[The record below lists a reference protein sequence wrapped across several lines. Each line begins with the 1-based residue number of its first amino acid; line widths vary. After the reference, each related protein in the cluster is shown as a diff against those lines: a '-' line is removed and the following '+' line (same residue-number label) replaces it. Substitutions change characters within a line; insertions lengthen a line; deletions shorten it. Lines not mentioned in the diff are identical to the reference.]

1 MEVAGAVASI
11 TGIVAFGFTLA
22 TVITTYIGDY
32 QDASED
38 ISNLAGEVTTTFRH
52 IEQLQKLIDSN
63 NTSTATKAFSD
74 SGLLEAEACKLKA
87 RQLADRLWKLV
98 KKSNAVFPADGSLS
112 AEHLEISIFSK
123 AKWPSVKPRVEQHK
137 HELVVLNTNILICMV
152 GYRLES
158 GAPPADQVRATEEL
172 DRLKRSKKMALRS
185 LREAQK
191 RRKRRKGKGSDD
203 RKPHFSDDEP
213 LPIRQGSGYPYVAP
227 SGTRGPSRAGS
238 YDDYYRDGDGR
249 LQDEVVIENL
259 VEDVRKDLLLQ
270 MEKDR
275 AAQEEAEIRIK
286 TEREVAVEKYK
297 NDLVARLN
305 QSSQDAENLKMA
317 LVKAFPAT
325 VSENSAKR
333 FVEEQRQAGAIK
345 EDQVAQLMLML
356 MARSEVVSNG
366 DIDPGRSAVAPDKTD
381 STQSSS
387 TKHTGRR
394 FAKVLKDYADWRR
407 TKRRHAR
414 TSIANVNIFSVI
426 ISVDGNKHS
435 ATPVNVPTPYTDK
448 LLTEQETKGWWKGA
462 SFIETLQT
470 YARLDLQS
478 RNVAESEADK
488 LGIDSGQLVLLFA
501 RVLDKDTTKGRKLL
515 EATMMASN
523 PWEYFHGRALLIY
536 KVSDGN
542 ESHGRDERS
551 STSTSYTSGPRSR
564 RRSRERGH
572 ARSGP
577 RPVFIN
583 HGDGPGYYGDTEGR
597 TRSRPR
603 EQCRSRSRSRSL
615 DRRDSRYDTY
625 GARDTNPFYEN
636 DNREGRQM
644 AEDYR
649 GYREPDNY
657 GTKPEFQRSYGREG
671 RFGEQTQQAF
681 QIYPAPPH
689 PIPMNTF
696 APERSDRTSRHAP
709 SGYQEW
715 YRGYRPTYAKV
726 HRKYLSEETLKYYS
740 LPYEIDRNDWD
751 YIIIFRE
758 MDQHEMAVLFE
769 HTRRLWSYPAAYPH
783 QQGSREHFSG
793 AGHHQHGSRARSPPQ
808 RSSFPDDIVE
818 VVEEL
823 SEDGYSDQPYARR
836 SCSGMAPPMSEYPT
850 GGIAYAEKSGLDT
863 WEPSGTGKQ
872 DMNGESRRAG
882 NSRGSRAETRS
893 GSRRDDPYEEGL
905 KTRETVVGEERTY
918 SRARGMQ
925 HGTEP
930 EIKYKRAREP
940 RSRYSGQSNAGQSYD
955 EINRLVDMEEGRSGL
970 RVPQYPGYP
979 EGTKSRPA
987 SRDGRYSALDRD
999 DGDRSTVYRRPAS
1012 AFGDSRISQLRSVS
1026 GRSRLRSRAR
1036 EYDRRHEAKSVA
1048 EEREEQDS
1056 VTDMFESE
1064 MSEISGDEDGGD
1076 EKGGGKKARSNG
1088 KQRARDSGSGSV
1100 SVLGLEST
1108 TESPS
1113 SLSDSQDVPKPVNRN
1128 RGRDLSGYIRPY
1140 AETVKDYEPS
1150 RRSTADSVQAG
1161 AQSVSAS
1168 QVTAVRVVVHNPDTD
1183 EEATYQTAVE
1193 SHGEDDLEEVAG
1205 AGPRRAVG
1213 GEDEA
1218 ARSAIP
1224 RAVQEVDAEVFHDS
1238 EEPVERASAG
1248 LVVGAEGI

>member
-22 TVITTYIGDY
+22 AVITTYIGDY

-63 NTSTATKAFSD
+63 NTNSATNAFSD

-98 KKSNAVFPADGSLS
+98 KKSNAVFPVDGSLS

-191 RRKRRKGKGSDD
+191 RRKRKKGKGSDD
-203 RKPHFSDDEP
+203 RRPHFSDDEP

-227 SGTRGPSRAGS
+227 SVTRGPSRAGS
-238 YDDYYRDGDGR
+238 YDDYYRDGDCQ
-249 LQDEVVIENL
+249 LQDEVIIENL

-270 MEKDR
+270 MEKDK
-275 AAQEEAEIRIK
+275 AAQEEVK
-286 TEREVAVEKYK
+286 FKVLKEREDAVEQYK
-297 NDLVARLN
+297 SDLVTRLN

-356 MARSEVVSNG
+356 MARNDVVSIG
-366 DIDPGRSAVAPDKTD
+366 DIESGRSPAVPDKAD
-381 STQSSS
+381 STQSSATRS
-387 TKHTGRR
+387 TGRR
-394 FAKVLKDYADWRR
+394 IAKVLKDYSDWRR
-407 TKRRHAR
+407 TKRQHAR
-414 TSIANVNIFSVI
+414 TSIASVNIFSVI
-426 ISVDGNKHS
+426 ISVDGDKHRAS
-435 ATPVNVPTPYTDK
+435 PVNVPTPYTDK
-448 LLTEQETKGWWKGA
+448 LLTEQGSKGWWKGA
-462 SFIETLQT
+462 SFKETLQT

-501 RVLDKDTTKGRKLL
+501 RVLDKNTTKGRKLL

-542 ESHGRDERS
+542 ESHGNHERS
-551 STSTSYTSGPRSR
+551 STSTSYTSGPRPR
-564 RRSRERGH
+564 RRSHERGH

-577 RPVFIN
+577 QTVSIN
-583 HGDGPGYYGDTEGR
+583 PGDGPGYHGDTEER

-603 EQCRSRSRSRSL
+603 QQCRSRSRSRSL

-625 GARDTNPFYEN
+625 GAREPNPFYKI
-636 DNREGRQM
+636 DNRESRQM
-644 AEDYR
+644 AEEYGGDQEQDR
-649 GYREPDNY
+649 Y
-657 GTKPEFQRSYGREG
+657 GTKHESHVQRSSGRDG
-671 RFGEQTQQAF
+671 RFKEENHQAF
-681 QIYPAPPH
+681 HIYPAPPPY
-689 PIPMNTF
+689 PIPMSPF
-696 APERSDRTSRHAP
+696 APERRDKTSRHAP
-709 SGYQEW
+709 SGYPEW

-726 HRKYLSEETLKYYS
+726 HRKYLSEDTLKYYS
-740 LPYEIDRNDWD
+740 LPFEIDRNDWD
-751 YIIIFRE
+751 YIIILRE
-758 MDQHEMAVLFE
+758 MNQYDMAVLFE

-783 QQGSREHFSG
+783 QQESREHYSG
-793 AGHHQHGSRARSPPQ
+793 TGSQHASRRRSPPRQ
-808 RSSFPDDIVE
+808 GSFPDDIVE
-818 VVEEL
+818 VCEER
-823 SEDGYSDQPYARR
+823 SDDGADDQPYARR
-836 SCSGMAPPMSEYPT
+836 SRSGMAPSMSEYPT
-850 GGIAYAEKSGLDT
+850 DGIAYAEKSGLRT
-863 WEPSGTGKQ
+863 WGPSGSGTQ
-872 DMNGESRRAG
+872 NINGESRYAG
-882 NSRGSRAETRS
+882 RSR
-893 GSRRDDPYEEGL
+893 SRRDDSYDEDLRAKKLMAEAQGM
-905 KTRETVVGEERTY
+905 Y
-918 SRARGMQ
+918 SQGRGSEQ
-925 HGTEP
+925 ETEP
-930 EIKYKRAREP
+930 AIKYKGAREP
-940 RSRYSGQSNAGQSYD
+940 GSRYSGGSNAGQSYD

-970 RVPQYPGYP
+970 RVPQFSGYSGII
-979 EGTKSRPA
+979 ESRA
-987 SRDGRYSALDRD
+987 TSRKGRYSAPERD
-999 DGDRSTVYRRPAS
+999 DGDRSTVYGRPAS
-1012 AFGDSRISQLRSVS
+1012 AFGGSRISQLRSVS

-1036 EYDRRHEAKSVA
+1036 EYDRRHGAKSVA
-1048 EEREEQDS
+1048 EEKEEQDS
-1056 VTDMFESE
+1056 VSDLFESE
-1064 MSEISGDEDGGD
+1064 MSEISGEEDGA
-1076 EKGGGKKARSNG
+1076 GKRARSNG
-1088 KQRARDSGSGSV
+1088 KQRERGAGLGSV

-1113 SLSDSQDVPKPVNRN
+1113 SLSDSQDVLKPNAALHRS

-1150 RRSTADSVQAG
+1150 LRNTADSLQ
-1161 AQSVSAS
+1161 SAS

-1183 EEATYQTAVE
+1183 EEVIYQTAVE
-1193 SHGEDDLEEVAG
+1193 SQGEDDFEEAAG
-1205 AGPRRAVG
+1205 VVPQRAVMSG
-1213 GEDEA
+1213 DEA
-1218 ARSAIP
+1218 ARSA
-1224 RAVQEVDAEVFHDS
+1224 AQVEQQVDLEVFHDS
-1238 EEPVERASAG
+1238 EG
-1248 LVVGAEGI
+1248 LHARTGGGPIVTAEGR

>member
-63 NTSTATKAFSD
+63 NTNTATKAFSD

-191 RRKRRKGKGSDD
+191 RRKRKKGKGSDD
-203 RKPHFSDDEP
+203 RRPHFSDDEP
-213 LPIRQGSGYPYVAP
+213 LPIRQGSGYPYIAP
-227 SGTRGPSRAGS
+227 SVTRGPSRAGS

-275 AAQEEAEIRIK
+275 AAQEEAEVRVK
-286 TEREVAVEKYK
+286 TEREEAVEKYK
-297 NDLVARLN
+297 NDLVTTIN

-356 MARSEVVSNG
+356 VARSEVVSNG
-366 DIDPGRSAVAPDKTD
+366 DIAPVRSATVPVKAD
-381 STQSSS
+381 STQSSA

-394 FAKVLKDYADWRR
+394 QVVSLFHLARIAKVLKDYADWRR

-448 LLTEQETKGWWKGA
+448 LLTEQESKGWWKGA
-462 SFIETLQT
+462 SFKETLQT

-542 ESHGRDERS
+542 DERS
-551 STSTSYTSGPRSR
+551 STSTSYMSGPRSR
-564 RRSRERGH
+564 RRSREGSH
-572 ARSGP
+572 ARSGL
-577 RPVFIN
+577 RPVFIH
-583 HGDGPGYYGDTEGR
+583 HGDGPGYYGDTEER
-597 TRSRPR
+597 TRSRR
-603 EQCRSRSRSRSL
+603 RQQCRSRSRSRSL

-625 GARDTNPFYEN
+625 GAQDIPFNYEN
-636 DNREGRQM
+636 DSREGHQV
-644 AEDYR
+644 AEEYR
-649 GYREPDNY
+649 GYREQDNY
-657 GTKPEFQRSYGREG
+657 GTKSEFQRSSGRHG
-671 RFGEQTQQAF
+671 RSGEETHQSFHT
-681 QIYPAPPH
+681 YPAQPH
-689 PIPMNTF
+689 PFPMSTF
-696 APERSDRTSRHAP
+696 VPERRDRTSGREP
-709 SGYQEW
+709 RGYQER

-758 MDQHEMAVLFE
+758 MDQHEMAVLS
-769 HTRRLWSYPAAYPH
+769 TRDD
-783 QQGSREHFSG
+783 SG
-793 AGHHQHGSRARSPPQ
+793 ATQLLIHTDRDPVNTFPGQATISMEAERALRLDEALSQ
-808 RSSFPDDIVE
+808 MTSSRSSKSSPKTV
-818 VVEEL
+818 
-823 SEDGYSDQPYARR
+823 
-836 SCSGMAPPMSEYPT
+836 
-850 GGIAYAEKSGLDT
+850 IAISPYAEKSGLGT
-863 WEPSGTGKQ
+863 WEPSGAGKQ
-872 DMNGESRRAG
+872 DMNGESRSAR
-882 NSRGSRAETRS
+882 NSPGSRAETRS
-893 GSRRDDPYEEGL
+893 RSRRDDRYEEGI
-905 KTRETVVGEERTY
+905 KTRETVVGEVRAY

-925 HGTEP
+925 EETES

-940 RSRYSGQSNAGQSYD
+940 RSRYSGESNAGQSYD

-970 RVPQYPGYP
+970 RVPQYSGHPGAI
-979 EGTKSRPA
+979 KSGA
-987 SRDGRYSALDRD
+987 TSRDGRYSALERD
-999 DGDRSTVYRRPAS
+999 DGDRNTVYRRPAS
-1012 AFGDSRISQLRSVS
+1012 VFGGLRISQLRSVS

-1036 EYDRRHEAKSVA
+1036 EYDRKHEARSVA
-1048 EEREEQDS
+1048 GEKEEQDS
-1056 VTDMFESE
+1056 VADMFESE
-1064 MSEISGDEDGGD
+1064 MSEISGDD
-1076 EKGGGKKARSNG
+1076 EKGVGRQARSNG
-1088 KQRARDSGSGSV
+1088 KQRERGSGSGSM

-1113 SLSDSQDVPKPVNRN
+1113 SLSDSQDVLRGDSNLQRS

-1183 EEATYQTAVE
+1183 EEATYQTAAE
-1193 SHGEDDLEEVAG
+1193 SHGDDDLEEVAEEL
-1205 AGPRRAVG
+1205 PQRVDVG
-1213 GEDEA
+1213 DEA
-1218 ARSAIP
+1218 ARSAPPPAIQQ
-1224 RAVQEVDAEVFHDS
+1224 ADTDVFHDS
-1238 EEPVERASAG
+1238 VEPLARASG
-1248 LVVGAEGI
+1248 GSVFSAEGV

>member
-63 NTSTATKAFSD
+63 NTNTATKAFSD

-191 RRKRRKGKGSDD
+191 RRKRKKGKGSDD

-213 LPIRQGSGYPYVAP
+213 LPIRQGSGYPYIAP
-227 SGTRGPSRAGS
+227 SVTRGPSRAGS

-275 AAQEEAEIRIK
+275 AAQEEAEIKIK
-286 TEREVAVEKYK
+286 TEREEAVEKYK
-297 NDLVARLN
+297 SDLVTRLN

-325 VSENSAKR
+325 VSEVSARR

-345 EDQVAQLMLML
+345 EDQVAQLILML
-356 MARSEVVSNG
+356 MVRSEVVSNG
-366 DIDPGRSAVAPDKTD
+366 DAEPGRSAAAPDKTD
-381 STQSSS
+381 STQSSA

-394 FAKVLKDYADWRR
+394 IAKVLKDYADWRR

-462 SFIETLQT
+462 SFKETLQT
-470 YARLDLQS
+470 YAKLALQS

-488 LGIDSGQLVLLFA
+488 LGIDGGQLVLLFA

-542 ESHGRDERS
+542 ESQGYGERCG
-551 STSTSYTSGPRSR
+551 TSTSYTSGPRPR
-564 RRSRERGH
+564 RRSRERGR
-572 ARSGP
+572 ARNGP

-583 HGDGPGYYGDTEGR
+583 HGDGPGYCGDTEER
-597 TRSRPR
+597 TRLPPR
-603 EQCRSRSRSRSL
+603 QTYRSRSRSRSL
-615 DRRDSRYDTY
+615 NGRDSRYDTY
-625 GARDTNPFYEN
+625 GARDNNLYYE
-636 DNREGRQM
+636 DDIREGRQF
-644 AEDYR
+644 AEEYG
-649 GYREPDNY
+649 GYREQDNFGATPD
-657 GTKPEFQRSYGREG
+657 FQRSSGRDG
-671 RFGEQTQQAF
+671 RFGEETQQAF
-681 QIYPAPPH
+681 HIYPAPPY
-689 PIPMNTF
+689 PIPMNPF
-696 APERSDRTSRHAP
+696 APERRDKTSRHAP
-709 SGYQEW
+709 SGHQEW

-726 HRKYLSEETLKYYS
+726 HRKYMSEETLKYYS

-751 YIIIFRE
+751 YIIILRE
-758 MDQHEMAVLFE
+758 MNQYDMAVLFE
-769 HTRRLWSYPAAYPH
+769 HTRRLWSCPATYPQ
-783 QQGSREHFSG
+783 QQGSRDHFSR
-793 AGHHQHGSRARSPPQ
+793 AGHQHATRARSPPK

-818 VVEEL
+818 VFEEA
-823 SEDGYSDQPYARR
+823 SEGNFGDQPDRRR
-836 SCSGMAPPMSEYPT
+836 SRSGMASPMSEYPS
-850 GGIAYAEKSGLDT
+850 GGIAYAAKSGLDT
-863 WEPSGTGKQ
+863 WEPSGSGTQ
-872 DMNGESRRAG
+872 NMNGEGRHAG
-882 NSRGSRAETRS
+882 NPQGSRAETRS
-893 GSRRDDPYEEGL
+893 RSRRDYLYEGDI
-905 KTRETVVGEERTY
+905 KTKQTMAEAQGIFSQGRGRQEE
-918 SRARGMQ
+918 
-925 HGTEP
+925 TEP
-930 EIKYKRAREP
+930 EIKYERARKP
-940 RSRYSGQSNAGQSYD
+940 YPQYSATSNARQSYD

-979 EGTKSRPA
+979 ATIKSRA
-987 SRDGRYSALDRD
+987 TSRDGRYSALERD

-1012 AFGDSRISQLRSVS
+1012 AFGGSRISQLRSVS

-1036 EYDRRHEAKSVA
+1036 EYDRKHEAKSVA

-1056 VTDMFESE
+1056 VSDLFESE
-1064 MSEISGDEDGGD
+1064 MSEISGDDNGVGR
-1076 EKGGGKKARSNG
+1076 KARSNG
-1088 KQRARDSGSGSV
+1088 KQRERGSGSGSV

-1113 SLSDSQDVPKPVNRN
+1113 SLSDSQDEPKAYSTLHRS

-1150 RRSTADSVQAG
+1150 RRSTADSVH
-1161 AQSVSAS
+1161 SAS

-1193 SHGEDDLEEVAG
+1193 SHGEDDFEEVADG
-1205 AGPRRAVG
+1205 ASQTVVM
-1213 GEDEA
+1213 EDEA
-1218 ARSAIP
+1218 ARSAV
-1224 RAVQEVDAEVFHDS
+1224 RAGQQADTEVFHDS
-1238 EEPVERASAG
+1238 EERLARAKG
-1248 LVVGAEGI
+1248 GPIVNAEVI

>member
-63 NTSTATKAFSD
+63 NTNTATKAFSD

-191 RRKRRKGKGSDD
+191 RRKRKKGKASDD
-203 RKPHFSDDEP
+203 RRPHFSDDEP
-213 LPIRQGSGYPYVAP
+213 LPIRQGSGYPYIAP
-227 SGTRGPSRAGS
+227 SVTRGPSRAGS
-238 YDDYYRDGDGR
+238 YDDYCRDGDGQ
-249 LQDEVVIENL
+249 LQDEIVIENL

-275 AAQEEAEIRIK
+275 AAQEEAEIRVK
-286 TEREVAVEKYK
+286 TEREEAVEKYK
-297 NDLVARLN
+297 SDLVTRLN

-325 VSENSAKR
+325 VSEVSARR

-345 EDQVAQLMLML
+345 EDQVAQLILML
-356 MARSEVVSNG
+356 TVHSEVVSNG
-366 DIDPGRSAVAPDKTD
+366 DAEPARSAAAPDKTD
-381 STQSSS
+381 STQSSA

-394 FAKVLKDYADWRR
+394 IAKVLKDYADWRR

-448 LLTEQETKGWWKGA
+448 LLIEQETKGWWKGA
-462 SFIETLQT
+462 SFKETLQT

-478 RNVAESEADK
+478 RNVAEMEADK

-542 ESHGRDERS
+542 ESHGNDERS
-551 STSTSYTSGPRSR
+551 STSASYNSGPRSR
-564 RRSRERGH
+564 RRSREHGH
-572 ARSGP
+572 VRSGP
-577 RPVFIN
+577 RPVFVN
-583 HGDGPGYYGDTEGR
+583 HGDGHGYYGDTEGR
-597 TRSRPR
+597 PRSRPR
-603 EQCRSRSRSRSL
+603 QQCRSRSRSRSL

-625 GARDTNPFYEN
+625 GARDINLYYE
-636 DNREGRQM
+636 DDIREGRQF
-644 AEDYR
+644 AEEYG
-649 GYREPDNY
+649 GYREQDNFGATPD
-657 GTKPEFQRSYGREG
+657 FQRSSGPDG
-671 RFGEQTQQAF
+671 HFGEETQQAF
-681 QIYPAPPH
+681 HIYPAPPYA
-689 PIPMNTF
+689 IPMNPF
-696 APERSDRTSRHAP
+696 APERRDKTSRHAP
-709 SGYQEW
+709 SGYQVW

-726 HRKYLSEETLKYYS
+726 HRKYLSEETLKHYS

-758 MDQHEMAVLFE
+758 MGQHDMAVLFE
-769 HTRRLWSYPAAYPH
+769 HTRRLWSYPAAHLH
-783 QQGSREHFSG
+783 QQGFREHFPRTG
-793 AGHHQHGSRARSPPQ
+793 NHQHGSRARSPPQ

-818 VVEEL
+818 VHEEF
-823 SEDGYSDQPYARR
+823 SEDGSGDRPDPRR
-836 SCSGMAPPMSEYPT
+836 SRSGMAPPMSKYPS
-850 GGIAYAEKSGLDT
+850 GREAYAKAPEWDLWVDIDAEKQRTSAG
-863 WEPSGTGKQ
+863 SRHAGS
-872 DMNGESRRAG
+872 SRRHGMEARSQSGRADSYEG
-882 NSRGSRAETRS
+882 NVKTKNMVAEA
-893 GSRRDDPYEEGL
+893 
-905 KTRETVVGEERTY
+905 ERTH
-918 SRARGMQ
+918 ARGRGRQ
-925 HGTEP
+925 EEAEEELITFGTS
-930 EIKYKRAREP
+930 K
-940 RSRYSGQSNAGQSYD
+940 AGRSYD
-955 EINRLVDMEEGRSGL
+955 EINRLVDMEEGRSGI
-970 RVPQYPGYP
+970 RVPQYPGHP
-979 EGTKSRPA
+979 GAIKSRA
-987 SRDGRYSALDRD
+987 TSRDGRYSVLDRD

-1012 AFGDSRISQLRSVS
+1012 AFGGSRISQLRSVS

-1036 EYDRRHEAKSVA
+1036 EYDRKHEARSVA
-1048 EEREEQDS
+1048 EEKEEQDS
-1056 VTDMFESE
+1056 VSDLFESE
-1064 MSEISGDEDGGD
+1064 MSEISGDE
-1076 EKGGGKKARSNG
+1076 KGVGRKARSHG
-1088 KQRARDSGSGSV
+1088 KQRERGSGSV

-1113 SLSDSQDVPKPVNRN
+1113 SLSDSQDVPKANSTLHRSG
-1128 RGRDLSGYIRPY
+1128 GRDLSGYIRPY
-1140 AETVKDYEPS
+1140 AETVNDYEPS

-1193 SHGEDDLEEVAG
+1193 SHGEDDFEEVAG
-1205 AGPRRAVG
+1205 VVPQRVVG
-1213 GEDEA
+1213 VGDEV
-1218 ARSAIP
+1218 ARSAA
-1224 RAVQEVDAEVFHDS
+1224 RVEQQVDVEVFHDS
-1238 EEPVERASAG
+1238 EERLARASGDPVATT
-1248 LVVGAEGI
+1248 EGT

>member
-63 NTSTATKAFSD
+63 NTNTATKAFSD

-191 RRKRRKGKGSDD
+191 RRKRKKGKASDD
-203 RKPHFSDDEP
+203 RRPHFSDDEP
-213 LPIRQGSGYPYVAP
+213 LPIRQGSGYPYIAP
-227 SGTRGPSRAGS
+227 SVTRGPSRAGS
-238 YDDYYRDGDGR
+238 YDDYCRDGDGQ
-249 LQDEVVIENL
+249 LQDEIVIENL

-275 AAQEEAEIRIK
+275 AAQEEAEIRVK
-286 TEREVAVEKYK
+286 TEREEAVEKYK
-297 NDLVARLN
+297 SDLVTRLN

-325 VSENSAKR
+325 VSEVSARR

-345 EDQVAQLMLML
+345 EDQVAQLILML
-356 MARSEVVSNG
+356 TVHSEVVSNG
-366 DIDPGRSAVAPDKTD
+366 DAEPARSAAAPDKTD
-381 STQSSS
+381 STQSSA

-394 FAKVLKDYADWRR
+394 IAKVLKDYADWRR

-426 ISVDGNKHS
+426 ISVDGNKH
-435 ATPVNVPTPYTDK
+435 
-448 LLTEQETKGWWKGA
+448 
-462 SFIETLQT
+462 
-470 YARLDLQS
+470 
-478 RNVAESEADK
+478 
-488 LGIDSGQLVLLFA
+488 
-501 RVLDKDTTKGRKLL
+501 
-515 EATMMASN
+515 
-523 PWEYFHGRALLIY
+523 

-542 ESHGRDERS
+542 ESHGNDERS
-551 STSTSYTSGPRSR
+551 STSASYNSGPRSR
-564 RRSRERGH
+564 RRSREHGH
-572 ARSGP
+572 VRSGP
-577 RPVFIN
+577 RPVFVN
-583 HGDGPGYYGDTEGR
+583 HGDGHGYYGDTEGR
-597 TRSRPR
+597 PRSRPR
-603 EQCRSRSRSRSL
+603 QQCRSRSRSRSL

-625 GARDTNPFYEN
+625 GARDINLYYE
-636 DNREGRQM
+636 DDIREGRQF
-644 AEDYR
+644 AEEYG
-649 GYREPDNY
+649 GYREQDNFGATPD
-657 GTKPEFQRSYGREG
+657 FQRSSGPDG
-671 RFGEQTQQAF
+671 HFGEETQQAF
-681 QIYPAPPH
+681 HIYPAPPYA
-689 PIPMNTF
+689 IPMNPF
-696 APERSDRTSRHAP
+696 APERRDKTSRHAP
-709 SGYQEW
+709 SGYQVW

-726 HRKYLSEETLKYYS
+726 HRKYLSEETLKHYS

-758 MDQHEMAVLFE
+758 MGQHDMAVLFE
-769 HTRRLWSYPAAYPH
+769 HTRRLWSYPAAHLH
-783 QQGSREHFSG
+783 QQGFREHFPRTG
-793 AGHHQHGSRARSPPQ
+793 NHQHGSRARSPPQ

-818 VVEEL
+818 VHEEF
-823 SEDGYSDQPYARR
+823 SEDGSGDRPDPRR
-836 SCSGMAPPMSEYPT
+836 SRSGMAPPMSKYPS
-850 GGIAYAEKSGLDT
+850 GREAYAKAPEWDLWVDIDAEKQRTSAG
-863 WEPSGTGKQ
+863 SRHAGS
-872 DMNGESRRAG
+872 SRRHGMEARSQSGRADSYEG
-882 NSRGSRAETRS
+882 NVKTKNMVAEA
-893 GSRRDDPYEEGL
+893 
-905 KTRETVVGEERTY
+905 ERTH
-918 SRARGMQ
+918 ARGRGRQ
-925 HGTEP
+925 EEAEEELITFGTS
-930 EIKYKRAREP
+930 K
-940 RSRYSGQSNAGQSYD
+940 AGRSYD

-970 RVPQYPGYP
+970 RVPQYPGHP
-979 EGTKSRPA
+979 GAIKSRA
-987 SRDGRYSALDRD
+987 TSRDGRYSVLDRD

-1012 AFGDSRISQLRSVS
+1012 AFGGSRISQLRSVS

-1036 EYDRRHEAKSVA
+1036 EYDRKHEARSVA
-1048 EEREEQDS
+1048 EEKEEQDS
-1056 VTDMFESE
+1056 VSDLFESE
-1064 MSEISGDEDGGD
+1064 MSEISGDE
-1076 EKGGGKKARSNG
+1076 KGVGRKARSHG
-1088 KQRARDSGSGSV
+1088 KQRERGSGSV

-1113 SLSDSQDVPKPVNRN
+1113 SLSDSQDVPKANSTLHRSG
-1128 RGRDLSGYIRPY
+1128 GRDLSGYIRPY
-1140 AETVKDYEPS
+1140 AETVNDYEPS

-1193 SHGEDDLEEVAG
+1193 SHGEDDFEEVAG
-1205 AGPRRAVG
+1205 VVPQRVVG
-1213 GEDEA
+1213 VGDEV
-1218 ARSAIP
+1218 ARSAA
-1224 RAVQEVDAEVFHDS
+1224 RVEQQVDVEVFHDS
-1238 EEPVERASAG
+1238 EERLARASGDPVATT
-1248 LVVGAEGI
+1248 EGT

>member
-63 NTSTATKAFSD
+63 NTNTATKAFSD

-152 GYRLES
+152 GYRLGS

-191 RRKRRKGKGSDD
+191 RRKRKKGKGSDD
-203 RKPHFSDDEP
+203 RRPHFSDDEP
-213 LPIRQGSGYPYVAP
+213 LPIRQGSGYPYIAP
-227 SGTRGPSRAGS
+227 SVTRGPSRAGS

-275 AAQEEAEIRIK
+275 AAQEEAEVRVK
-286 TEREVAVEKYK
+286 TEREEAVEKYK
-297 NDLVARLN
+297 NDLVTTIN

-356 MARSEVVSNG
+356 VARSEVVSNG
-366 DIDPGRSAVAPDKTD
+366 DVAPV
-381 STQSSS
+381 
-387 TKHTGRR
+387 RI
-394 FAKVLKDYADWRR
+394 AKVLKDYADWRR

-426 ISVDGNKHS
+426 ISVDGTKHS

-448 LLTEQETKGWWKGA
+448 LLTEQESKGWWKGA
-462 SFIETLQT
+462 SFKETLQT

-542 ESHGRDERS
+542 DERS
-551 STSTSYTSGPRSR
+551 STSTSYMSGPRSR
-564 RRSRERGH
+564 RRSREGSH
-572 ARSGP
+572 ARSGL
-577 RPVFIN
+577 RPVFIH
-583 HGDGPGYYGDTEGR
+583 HGDGPGYYGDTEER
-597 TRSRPR
+597 TRSRR
-603 EQCRSRSRSRSL
+603 RQQCRSRSRSRSL

-625 GARDTNPFYEN
+625 GAQDIPFNYEN
-636 DNREGRQM
+636 DSREGHQV
-644 AEDYR
+644 AEEYR
-649 GYREPDNY
+649 GYREQDNY
-657 GTKPEFQRSYGREG
+657 GTKSEFQRSSGRHG
-671 RFGEQTQQAF
+671 RSGEETHQSFHT
-681 QIYPAPPH
+681 YPAQPH
-689 PIPMNTF
+689 PFPMSTF
-696 APERSDRTSRHAP
+696 VPERRDRTSGREP
-709 SGYQEW
+709 RGYQEW

-758 MDQHEMAVLFE
+758 MDQHEMVVLFE
-769 HTRRLWSYPAAYPH
+769 HTRRLWSYRAAYPH
-783 QQGSREHFSG
+783 QQGSRDHFSRPG
-793 AGHHQHGSRARSPPQ
+793 YQHASGTRFPPK
-808 RSSFPDDIVE
+808 RSSLPDDIVE
-818 VVEEL
+818 VHEEL
-823 SEDGYSDQPYARR
+823 SEDGANDQPYARR
-836 SCSGMAPPMSEYPT
+836 SRSGMAPPTSEYPT

-863 WEPSGTGKQ
+863 WEPSGTGHQ
-872 DMNGESRRAG
+872 DMKGESRHAG
-882 NSRGSRAETRS
+882 RS
-893 GSRRDDPYEEGL
+893 PSRRDDSYDEGMRAKKL
-905 KTRETVVGEERTY
+905 MAEAQGMY
-918 SRARGMQ
+918 SQGRGSEQ
-925 HGTEP
+925 ETEP
-930 EIKYKRAREP
+930 AIKYKRAREP
-940 RSRYSGQSNAGQSYD
+940 RSRYSGESNAGQSYD

-970 RVPQYPGYP
+970 RVPQLSGYSGII
-979 EGTKSRPA
+979 ESRA
-987 SRDGRYSALDRD
+987 TSRKGRYSALERD
-999 DGDRSTVYRRPAS
+999 DGDRSTVYGRPAS
-1012 AFGDSRISQLRSVS
+1012 AFGGSRISQHRSVS

-1048 EEREEQDS
+1048 EEKEEQDS
-1056 VTDMFESE
+1056 VSDLFESE
-1064 MSEISGDEDGGD
+1064 MSEISGDERGV
-1076 EKGGGKKARSNG
+1076 GKKARSNG
-1088 KQRARDSGSGSV
+1088 KQRERGSGSGSV

-1113 SLSDSQDVPKPVNRN
+1113 SFSDSQDVPKANFTLHHS
-1128 RGRDLSGYIRPY
+1128 RGRDLFGYIRPY

-1150 RRSTADSVQAG
+1150 RRNTADSVQ
-1161 AQSVSAS
+1161 SAS

-1193 SHGEDDLEEVAG
+1193 SHGEDDFED
-1205 AGPRRAVG
+1205 AVG
-1213 GEDEA
+1213 VVPQRAFGVGDEA
-1218 ARSAIP
+1218 ARSNAP
-1224 RAVQEVDAEVFHDS
+1224 AGQQADTEVFHDG
-1238 EEPVERASAG
+1238 EEPVARASG
-1248 LVVGAEGI
+1248 GSVVKTDAEGV